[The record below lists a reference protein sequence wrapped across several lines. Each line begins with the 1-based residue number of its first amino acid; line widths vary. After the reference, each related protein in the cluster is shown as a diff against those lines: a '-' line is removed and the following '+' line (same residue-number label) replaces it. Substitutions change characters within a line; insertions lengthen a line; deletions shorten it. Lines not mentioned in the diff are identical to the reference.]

1 MARVKQQ
8 QTRKFN
14 FLKRHRGDIL
24 TAVVLIP
31 LALLAI
37 WVWSGHLRLSANAN
51 APQNDA
57 TNPIG
62 VQTSNHPADT
72 DILGIQV
79 AEGGTLNEPALVW
92 FHADWC
98 VICQA
103 IKPTVNA
110 LEKQY
115 DAKVK
120 IVRLNVDAPEASR
133 YVQKYRVRGTPT
145 FVFFDRHGKVAAST
159 AGWPGEQQVT
169 QAFDR
174 LVGQP

>member
-1 MARVKQQ
+1 MSRSRQRPNPKAS
-8 QTRKFN
+8 
-14 FLKRHRGDIL
+14 FLRANRGM
-24 TAVVLIP
+24 LITM
-31 LALLAI
+31 LAI
-37 WVWSGHLRLSANAN
+37 VAFALILFGAVSASHANNSVTLSESATNAIGSQVSAN
-51 APQNDA
+51 P
-57 TNPIG
+57 
-62 VQTSNHPADT
+62 SET
-72 DILGIQV
+72 DIVGIQA
-79 AEGGTLNEPALVW
+79 AEAGTLNEPALVW

-115 DAKVK
+115 DGKVR
-120 IVRLNVDAPEASR
+120 IVRLNVDSPQANA

-159 AGWPGEQQVT
+159 AGWPGEPQVT

-174 LVGQP
+174 LIGLP